1 MAYTFKH
8 GDRPIDGY
16 TIQRAVGRGGFGEVY
31 YAISDGGRE
40 VALKYLRDNPQV
52 ELRGVSNC
60 INLKSPY
67 LVAIFDV
74 RKTVDDEYA
83 IIMEYCSGPSLRDLL
98 IAEPKGFEPQKA
110 VFFLREIAKG
120 LAYLH
125 DRGIVHRDLKPG
137 NIFYDDGYVK
147 IGDYGLSKFMSV
159 SRHSGQTASVGTVH
173 YMAPEIG
180 SGNYSKGVDIYA
192 MGVMLYEMLLGKVPF
207 EGSSLAEVL
216 MKHLTTQPELDELP
230 HPFANVIRKALEK
243 DPKDRYQSV
252 DEMVDDLLE
261 VETVRESLAGFSVK
275 SLDGAVRRGTPERFD
290 SPVPSPNPPPSP
302 PIMNFGAPP
311 PPYAQPVAPGAVDPH
326 AAMPPLTSKRL
337 TKRMNQVSKKL
348 EAKMAKLAGGRAGR
362 RAKRGRAARALAN
375 AVPSLPMADV
385 ALGIAGRKKRIAFTC
400 MLSVALAVGLG
411 ILVGNTYARPH
422 IAEQMGAAAGMLVLS
437 MSGGIALSFRVRRWF
452 GFTDGPR
459 WTKWMVSAF
468 CCAPL
473 LAIGAAP
480 AFEAGTGLQLW
491 LGLLALAMFGNWQA
505 VCEESL
511 EGEISFGTT
520 IKHAM
525 GGLILVAVASAITD
539 TDPEH
544 FILIGAGVAGAV
556 SLIIQATSWWL
567 PAHADRALSD
577 GGETA
582 NPEPEGDVD
591 YAATQSLPQPTGDV
605 QQAAVD
611 TARTAA
617 MAAAPSA
624 VTTVQQV
631 SGSAYPPSN
640 ARWGVTRAFWGLL
653 SFVMMGGMIVAF
665 LTAVISENL
674 DSTDLTIAVGLCAGL
689 ASFLLFTL
697 RKTTA
702 VKREGV
708 WRETIRPLLISAS
721 LASIGGSIAAISI
734 KWSSYLGDEERIG
747 LVSGLVFSSILFLA
761 LVAFGSRKQTRTT
774 QPFLQGDVG
783 GGAAP
788 AAADAGMNPSSSD
801 PLA

>member
-1 MAYTFKH
+1 MAYTYKH

-74 RKTVDDEYA
+74 RKTVEDEYG

-216 MKHLTTQPELDELP
+216 MKHLTTRPELDELP

-243 DPKDRYQSV
+243 DPKDRYQNV

-275 SLDGAVRRGTPERFD
+275 SLDGAVRRGTPERLD
-290 SPVPSPNPPPSP
+290 SPMPSPNPPP
-302 PIMNFGAPP
+302 MNFGTPP
-311 PPYAQPVAPGAVDPH
+311 PPYAQPVAPDAIDTD
-326 AAMPPLTSKRL
+326 AAMPPLSSKRL
-337 TKRMNQVSKKL
+337 TKRMNQVSKRL

-362 RAKRGRAARALAN
+362 QGKRDRAVRAPAHAMPPLAM
-375 AVPSLPMADV
+375 SDV
-385 ALGIAGRKKRIAFTC
+385 ASPPTGARKRVVFTV
-400 MLSVALAVGLG
+400 MLSVGLAISLG
-411 ILVGNTYARPH
+411 ILVGNTYGGR
-422 IAEQMGAAAGMLVLS
+422 IAEPMGAAAGMLVVA
-437 MSGGIALSFRVRRWF
+437 MSGGIALSHKAHRWF
-452 GFTDGPR
+452 GFTDAPR
-459 WTKWMVSAF
+459 WTQWMVSAF

-473 LAIGAAP
+473 MAIGTAP
-480 AFEAGTGLQLW
+480 AFEAGTGLPLW
-491 LGLLALAMFGNWQA
+491 AGLLALAIFANWRD
-505 VCEESL
+505 VRDESVG
-511 EGEISFGTT
+511 GEISFGAAVG
-520 IKHAM
+520 HALS
-525 GGLILVAVASAITD
+525 GLVLVAIAGGITD
-539 TDPEH
+539 HDPED
-544 FILIGAGVAGAV
+544 FVFIGAGVAGAV
-556 SLIIQATSWWL
+556 SLIMQATSWWI
-567 PAHADRALSD
+567 PGHAERAQD
-577 GGETA
+577 IAAGGAE
-582 NPEPEGDVD
+582 NNVD
-591 YAATQSLPQPTGDV
+591 YQNTQTVRPPDGDAQEPSFRGFRWPAAGAAQLASD
-605 QQAAVD
+605 AAVVSG
-611 TARTAA
+611 TQTE
-617 MAAAPSA
+617 
-624 VTTVQQV
+624 
-631 SGSAYPPSN
+631 SGSAYPQSN

-665 LTAVISENL
+665 LTAVISDNL
-674 DSTDLTIAVGLCAGL
+674 DSTELTGAVSVCVGL

-697 RKTTA
+697 RKTTP
-702 VKREGV
+702 VRCEGF
-708 WRETIRPLLISAS
+708 WRETMRPFFVSAS
-721 LASIGGSIAAISI
+721 LTGIGATIAGISI
-734 KWSSYLGDEERIG
+734 NWSSYLGDDERVA
-747 LVSGLVFSSILFLA
+747 LVSGLVFSSIIFLV
-761 LVAFGSRKQTRTT
+761 LVVFGFRKQPQTT
-774 QPFLQGDVG
+774 QPFLQGDVDDSVEPIPVDT
-783 GGAAP
+783 ATSTQSP
-788 AAADAGMNPSSSD
+788 DT
-801 PLA
+801 LA